1 MGLLFNFVKEAKPN
15 VEAALAPFN
24 IPDFNQYAF
33 IADLSNTAATRAEAM
48 SVPAVARARNII
60 CGTIGSLPIEMK
72 TRDNSMVLTP
82 RFFEMPDKRVPGSV
96 IYTYTAEDLLF
107 NGAAFWQILSYDET
121 TQRPNDV
128 QWISYSKVTEELDI
142 TGQFV
147 TGYLVNGAKVPKQG
161 VGSLI
166 AFSGL
171 DEGLLHRAGRTIKT
185 AAWLEKAVLNYAK
198 EPLPSLV
205 LKAGNPLSKERV
217 TALLDTWRKARQERT
232 TAFMNDQVEM
242 QQIGW
247 NSAELQ
253 MAEARSHM
261 VSEIARATGIPEWYL
276 GAPTGSMT
284 YSNVQD
290 ERKSLIDFS
299 LRPIMTAIEQRLS
312 MDDISLRGYRV
323 RFNLDDFLRGNALTR
338 ADVYE
343 KLIPLGVMT
352 VEEARRRE
360 DLV

>member
-1 MGLLFNFVKEAKPN
+1 MGLLFNFVKDEKPQI
-15 VEAALAPFN
+15 EAALAPFN
-24 IPDFNQYAF
+24 IPDFNQFPYL
-33 IADLSNTAATRAEAM
+33 ADLSNTSATRAEAM
-48 SVPAVARARNII
+48 SVPSVSRARNII
-60 CGTIGSLPIEMK
+60 CGSIGSLPVELK
-72 TRDNSMVLTP
+72 TRDNSIVLTP
-82 RFFEMPDKRVPGSV
+82 RFFEQPDKRVPGPV
-96 IYTYTAEDLLF
+96 VYAYTAEDLLF
-107 NGAAFWQILSYDET
+107 HGAAYWQILSYDAT
-121 TQRPNDV
+121 TQRPNDI
-128 QWISYSKVTEELDI
+128 QWVSYTKVTEELDI
-142 TGQFV
+142 TGTIV
-147 TGYLVNGAKVPKQG
+147 TGYLVDGKKVPNQG

-198 EPLPSLV
+198 EPVPSVV
-205 LKAGNPLSKERV
+205 LKSGNPLSKERV
-217 TALLDTWRKARQERT
+217 TAMLDTWRRARQERS
-232 TAFMNDQVEM
+232 TAFLNDQVEM
-242 QQIGW
+242 QQIGF
-247 NSAELQ
+247 NSQELQ

-261 VSEIARATGIPEWYL
+261 VSEIARAVGIPEWYL

-299 LRPIMTAIEQRLS
+299 FRPIMTAIESRLS
-312 MDDISLRGYRV
+312 LNDVSLNGYRV
-323 RFNLDDFLRGNALTR
+323 RFNLDDFLRGSALSR
-338 ADVYE
+338 ADVYS